1 MDGGIVH
8 GIGMKGRVI
17 DYGGDDL
24 ESLQQIKVEHVE
36 SISIYIL
43 QHNKIIEQQLNPELL
58 PSLIKQDT
66 KKQYVVKE
74 FMNPPIYSKAI
85 GLTKRSYLLRELAG
99 FQHIIPLFKK
109 HNIIGMPY
117 HSTILF
123 GIEIFMK
130 EIGVVYDGVKSRCFV
145 INKKCKET
153 LTNIN
158 VTEATFLRL
167 TKDILLELNELKK
180 INIAHGDIKLDNIM
194 KCGKSYELI
203 DWENSREL
211 DYAFLK
217 QRRFLGLSPMYFKI
231 LYGNAWYPSFS
242 VALLKY
248 YREVG
253 GHSEYAN
260 QMISHFSE
268 LFKMHS
274 TEDVFELVKY
284 QLDVATFGMLLHG
297 IIEKNPKLEKYKERV
312 MQFYHLDAPSA
323 LRLFKSK
330 TRKQFKT

>member
-8 GIGMKGRVI
+8 GIGMKGRVF

-24 ESLQQIKVEHVE
+24 ESLQQIKVDHIE

-43 QHNKIIEQQLNPELL
+43 HDNKIIEEQLNPEMLDT
-58 PSLIKQDT
+58 LIHQDK

-74 FMNPPIYSKAI
+74 FMNPPLVRKAI
-85 GLTKRSYLLRELAG
+85 GLTKRDYLLREIAG
-99 FQHIIPLFKK
+99 FEHILPLLKK
-109 HNIIGMPY
+109 HTIIGMPY
-117 HSTILF
+117 QSTTLF
-123 GIEIFMK
+123 GFELFMK
-130 EIGVVYDGVKSRCFV
+130 DIGMLYDGVETRCFV

-153 LTNIN
+153 LTNVN
-158 VTEATFLRL
+158 VTEASFLRL
-167 TKDILLELNELKK
+167 TRDILSELVELKK

-203 DWENSREL
+203 DWENSRPL
-211 DYAFLK
+211 DYTFLTK
-217 QRRFLGLSPMYFKI
+217 RRFLGLSPIYFKI
-231 LYGNAWYPSFS
+231 LYGSAWYPSFS

-253 GHSEYAN
+253 GHIVYVN
-260 QMISHFSE
+260 QMISYFSE
-268 LFKMHS
+268 LFKSHS
-274 TEDVFELVKY
+274 TEDVFEMVKY

-297 IIEKNPKLEKYKERV
+297 IIVNNPKLEKYKEKV
-312 MQFYHLDAPSA
+312 MQFYQLDAPSA

-330 TRKQFKT
+330 TRKHKN